1 MTREMTR
8 ETTSLEFPEISLKQY
23 PKNRDNLFSHRSCGA
38 AVNFWI
44 YDKKRKTVVSS
55 GSSRP
60 CGLNYNRAS
69 VHAEQQ
75 SIEFCRKSKSKH
87 LQIFIWRW
95 TKTGKIKST
104 YCCRACKQL
113 VIKYGYENDI
123 FTFEENV
130 KVNAVVDNP
139 SLTLAHKMKHG
150 FD

>member
-8 ETTSLEFPEISLKQY
+8 EIIPLEFPDLSLKQY
-23 PKNRDNLFSHRSCGA
+23 PKNCENLFSQRSCGA
-38 AVNFWI
+38 AVNYWI
-44 YDKKRKTVVSS
+44 YDKKRKTIISS

-69 VHAEQQ
+69 VHAEQL
-75 SIEFCRKSKSKH
+75 SIEFCRKTKSKN

-95 TKTGKIKST
+95 SKMGKMKST
-104 YCCRACKQL
+104 YCCRACTQL
-113 VIKYGYENDI
+113 VKKYGYENDI

-150 FD
+150 F